1 MKFIYLILFTTLIS
15 CNNQKNEIVT
25 NEIEPE
31 VENTE
36 QNNEVFNTEQNDKV
50 FLGKVVIILSEELK
64 GKEKLINIQDYVE
77 NGKSFIPIFSSIEK
91 FNEST
96 QGKVTNEIVEVD
108 GIFLLSILDGTE
120 TLKLNPGLKDEIVF
134 NSEKLKEKYSEN
146 ITKIKAKMENI
157 KNRQK

>member
-1 MKFIYLILFTTLIS
+1 MKFIYLILLTLLIS
-15 CNNQKNEIVT
+15 CNNQKKEIAT
-25 NEIEPE
+25 NKLESK

-36 QNNEVFNTEQNDKV
+36 KNDEV

-64 GKEKLINIQDYVE
+64 GNENLINIQDYVE

-96 QGKVTNEIVEVD
+96 QGNVNNQKIEID
-108 GIFLLSILDGTE
+108 GIFLLSIMNGTE

-134 NSEKLKEKYSEN
+134 NSGKLKEKYAEN
-146 ITKIKAKMENI
+146 IKKVNAEMENI
-157 KNRQK
+157 KNGKK